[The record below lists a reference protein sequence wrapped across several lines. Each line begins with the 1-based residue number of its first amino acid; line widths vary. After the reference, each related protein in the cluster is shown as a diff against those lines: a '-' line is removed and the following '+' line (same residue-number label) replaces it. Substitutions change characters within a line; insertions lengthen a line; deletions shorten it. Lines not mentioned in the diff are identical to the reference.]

1 MQIVHK
7 WKATTKRSTPQST
20 AHSLI
25 LFLQIAIDQQSKA
38 PTMGE
43 QPATIPLLTP
53 YKLSPGLELAHRI
66 VLAPLTRQRSY
77 GNVPQP
83 HAAVYYAQRA
93 TAGGLLITEATGV
106 SDTAQGYSDTP
117 GVWTAEQVE
126 AWKPIVDAVHA
137 KGAVIFCQIWHV
149 GRVSTFEFQPDGQAP
164 VSCTDRKV
172 SPQMSFDGRLEEFS
186 PPRRLAVEEIPGI
199 VDDFRKAARNAI
211 DAGFDGVEIHAANGY
226 LIEQFLKDSANDRS
240 DEYGGSLEN
249 RCRFALEIV
258 DAVVKEV
265 GGNRVGIRLSPF
277 TDYMDCHD
285 SDPHAL
291 ALHLATKLNDHGILY
306 VHMVEP
312 RMAIVDGRRVVPKR
326 LLPYREAF
334 KGTFIAAGGYDRE
347 EGDKVVSEGYT
358 DLVAFGRLFLANPDL
373 PKRFEVGA
381 ALNKYN
387 RMTFYISD
395 PVIGYT
401 DYPFLD

>member
-1 MQIVHK
+1 ME
-7 WKATTKRSTPQST
+7 P
-20 AHSLI
+20 
-25 LFLQIAIDQQSKA
+25 
-38 PTMGE
+38 
-43 QPATIPLLTP
+43 IPLLTP
-53 YKLSPGLELAHRI
+53 YKMGQLDLAHRI

-83 HAAVYYAQRA
+83 HAALYYSQRS
-93 TAGGLLITEATGV
+93 TPGGLLITEATGV

-117 GVWTAEQVE
+117 GIWTPEHVD

-149 GRVSTFEFQPDGQAP
+149 GRVSTFEFQPGGAAP
-164 VSCTDRKV
+164 LSSTDRGIG
-172 SPQMSFDGRLEEFS
+172 PQTSFDGHIEHFS

-211 DAGFDGVEIHAANGY
+211 DAGFDGVEIHGANGY
-226 LIEQFLKDSANDRS
+226 LIEQFLKDSSNNRT
-240 DEYGGSLEN
+240 DEYGGNLEN

-265 GGNRVGIRLSPF
+265 GGDRVGIRLSPF
-277 TDYMDCHD
+277 TDFMDCHD

-291 ALHLATKLNDHGILY
+291 ALHMSTKLNDHGILY
-306 VHMVEP
+306 LHMIEP

-334 KGTFIAAGGYDRE
+334 KGTFIANGGYDRE
-347 EGDKVVSEGYT
+347 EGGKVVTEGYT

-381 ALNKYN
+381 ELNKYD
-387 RMTFYISD
+387 RMTFYTSD
-395 PVIGYT
+395 PVVGYT
-401 DYPFLD
+401 DYPFLG

>member
-1 MQIVHK
+1 
-7 WKATTKRSTPQST
+7 
-20 AHSLI
+20 
-25 LFLQIAIDQQSKA
+25 
-38 PTMGE
+38 MGE
-43 QPATIPLLTP
+43 LPRPNIPLLTP
-53 YKLSPGLELAHRI
+53 YKMGQLELSHRV
-66 VLAPLTRQRSY
+66 VLAPMTRQRSY

-334 KGTFIAAGGYDRE
+334 KGMFIAAGGYDRE

>member
-1 MQIVHK
+1 M
-7 WKATTKRSTPQST
+7 
-20 AHSLI
+20 
-25 LFLQIAIDQQSKA
+25 
-38 PTMGE
+38 
-43 QPATIPLLTP
+43 TP
-53 YKLSPGLELAHRI
+53 YKMGESLELAHRV